1 MAQFVLTARHSSNI
15 GGQHIDRGQSFTIN
29 VAMMGITPVN
39 LFNNSRC
46 ADTIIK
52 QFSAQGIEL
61 PKNSPLLSRG
71 CWDIKMR

>member
-15 GGQHIDRGQSFTIN
+15 GGQHIDRGQSFTLN

-46 ADTIIK
+46 TDSILK
-52 QFSAQGIEL
+52 QFSAQGLEL
-61 PKNSPLLSRG
+61 PKSSPLLMSS
-71 CWDIKMR
+71 C